1 MKKIDYNPNS
11 LSHHNENI
19 QYWVT
24 QGIVIDGERYSV
36 EELFVRG
43 NTLYGV
49 ISTNKIDFYEY
60 PLATNVTQNK
70 FDPSGILNRLDRLE
84 SIPQYKYDDTG
95 VNKRLDSIE
104 NEFDTNKN
112 KTDQRLTL
120 LENKP
125 DKDNQELS
133 ISGNNLSISGGNT
146 IEIPQPDLRV
156 LDNFTTKEYVESLV
170 KSSKYDPQPVLDRLQ
185 LLENRSDKDTV
196 YDDTDLKNRVKTLED
211 KPNKPNQ
218 ILSINDRTISIS
230 GGNSIELP
238 ADKDTIYDDTALKQ
252 RVKTLEDKPD
262 KADQTLS
269 INDRTISISN
279 GNSIELPADK
289 DTKYTVKGTGLFM
302 DPDNSIRL
310 DAKPLYY
317 KYDHFDPN
325 NYTRIFPNLDIVR
338 LSSNMRFNG
347 TTDYVKSG
355 EKYQIQGL
363 SGRVFGLTNLV
374 QSYHDVTAKVTYDDE
389 YGKSSDTQSISGAV
403 TDTSGYNSNKFDY
416 RILLSDYL
424 YLNVNLNYDLGRNS
438 DKLTFGY
445 NIDLV
450 FIPESPDRIHTY
462 TKAVEHNEIDS
473 KEPIIISVMDGS
485 KEKYHVEVVINNM
498 GIEVSSRD
506 AFMAFKDPD
515 SGNYVKRG
523 GINE

>member
-1 MKKIDYNPNS
+1 MEKIDYNPNS

-49 ISTNKIDFYEY
+49 LSTNKIDFYEY

-104 NEFDTNKN
+104 NEFDTNKD

-146 IEIPQPDLRV
+146 VEIPQPDLRV

-218 ILSINDRTISIS
+218 TLSINDRTVSIS
-230 GGNSIELP
+230 DGNSIELP
-238 ADKDTIYDDTALKQ
+238 IDKDTIYDDTDLKK
-252 RVKTLEDKPD
+252 RVSVLESKPD
-262 KADQTLS
+262 KDTVTKVVS
-269 INDRTISISN
+269 TSN
-279 GNSIELPADK
+279 GVN
-289 DTKYTVKGTGLFM
+289 V
-302 DPDNSIRL
+302 
-310 DAKPLYY
+310 
-317 KYDHFDPN
+317 
-325 NYTRIFPNLDIVR
+325 
-338 LSSNMRFNG
+338 SSSVDSNI
-347 TTDYVKSG
+347 T
-355 EKYQIQGL
+355 
-363 SGRVFGLTNLV
+363 
-374 QSYHDVTAKVTYDDE
+374 TYD
-389 YGKSSDTQSISGAV
+389 I
-403 TDTSGYNSNKFDY
+403 
-416 RILLSDYL
+416 
-424 YLNVNLNYDLGRNS
+424 
-438 DKLTFGY
+438 
-445 NIDLV
+445 NIDKAL
-450 FIPESPDRIHTY
+450 DNYYDKAKTY
-462 TKAVEHNEIDS
+462 TKDEVNEIVNKQEQKATDITVYKGKFSDRNFVKEGDYDTPISPRITLTYSKSTGVGILKIDFNIVNNVFKGQVIATLPNDAPVPAELIESQVWIGNVNTSIWVNKNSRSIQISRTVDS
-473 KEPIIISVMDGS
+473 SIFNKRIILNIP
-485 KEKYHVEVVINNM
+485 
-498 GIEVSSRD
+498 GI
-506 AFMAFKDPD
+506 FKLT
-515 SGNYVKRG
+515 N
-523 GINE
+523 

>member
-49 ISTNKIDFYEY
+49 LSTNKIDFYEY

-104 NEFDTNKN
+104 NEFDTNKD

-146 IEIPQPDLRV
+146 VEIPQPDLRV

-238 ADKDTIYDDTALKQ
+238 IDKDTIYDDTDLKK
-252 RVKTLEDKPD
+252 RVSVLESKPD
-262 KADQTLS
+262 KATVTKVVS
-269 INDRTISISN
+269 TSN
-279 GNSIELPADK
+279 GVN
-289 DTKYTVKGTGLFM
+289 V
-302 DPDNSIRL
+302 
-310 DAKPLYY
+310 
-317 KYDHFDPN
+317 
-325 NYTRIFPNLDIVR
+325 
-338 LSSNMRFNG
+338 SSSVDSNI
-347 TTDYVKSG
+347 T
-355 EKYQIQGL
+355 
-363 SGRVFGLTNLV
+363 
-374 QSYHDVTAKVTYDDE
+374 TYD
-389 YGKSSDTQSISGAV
+389 I
-403 TDTSGYNSNKFDY
+403 
-416 RILLSDYL
+416 
-424 YLNVNLNYDLGRNS
+424 
-438 DKLTFGY
+438 
-445 NIDLV
+445 NIDKAL
-450 FIPESPDRIHTY
+450 DNYYDKAKTY
-462 TKAVEHNEIDS
+462 TKDEVNEIVNKQEQKATDITVYKGKFSDRNFVKEGDYDTPISPRITLTYSKSTGVGILKIDFNIVNNVFKGQVIATLPNDAPVPAELVESQVWIGNVNTSIWVNKNSRSIQISRTVDS
-473 KEPIIISVMDGS
+473 SIFNKRIILNIP
-485 KEKYHVEVVINNM
+485 
-498 GIEVSSRD
+498 GI
-506 AFMAFKDPD
+506 FKLT
-515 SGNYVKRG
+515 N
-523 GINE
+523 

>member
-49 ISTNKIDFYEY
+49 LSTNKIDFYEY

-104 NEFDTNKN
+104 NEFDTNKD

-146 IEIPQPDLRV
+146 VEIPQPDLRV

-218 ILSINDRTISIS
+218 TLSINDRTISIS

-238 ADKDTIYDDTALKQ
+238 ADKDTIYDDTDLKK
-252 RVKTLEDKPD
+252 RVSVLESKPD
-262 KADQTLS
+262 KYTVTKVVS
-269 INDRTISISN
+269 TSN
-279 GNSIELPADK
+279 GVN
-289 DTKYTVKGTGLFM
+289 V
-302 DPDNSIRL
+302 
-310 DAKPLYY
+310 
-317 KYDHFDPN
+317 
-325 NYTRIFPNLDIVR
+325 
-338 LSSNMRFNG
+338 SSSVDSNI
-347 TTDYVKSG
+347 T
-355 EKYQIQGL
+355 
-363 SGRVFGLTNLV
+363 
-374 QSYHDVTAKVTYDDE
+374 TYD
-389 YGKSSDTQSISGAV
+389 I
-403 TDTSGYNSNKFDY
+403 
-416 RILLSDYL
+416 
-424 YLNVNLNYDLGRNS
+424 
-438 DKLTFGY
+438 
-445 NIDLV
+445 NIDKAL
-450 FIPESPDRIHTY
+450 DNYYDKAKTY
-462 TKAVEHNEIDS
+462 TKDEVNEIVNKQEQKATDITVYKGKFSDRNFVKEGDYDTPISPRITLTYSKSTGVGILKIDFNIVNNVFKGQVIATLPNDAPVPAELVESQVWIGNVNTSIWVNKNSRSIQISRTVDS
-473 KEPIIISVMDGS
+473 SIFNKRIILNIP
-485 KEKYHVEVVINNM
+485 
-498 GIEVSSRD
+498 GI
-506 AFMAFKDPD
+506 FKLT
-515 SGNYVKRG
+515 N
-523 GINE
+523 

>member
-49 ISTNKIDFYEY
+49 LSTNKIDFYEY
-60 PLATNVTQNK
+60 PLATNITQNK

-104 NEFDTNKN
+104 NEFDTNKD

-146 IEIPQPDLRV
+146 VEIPQPDLRV

-170 KSSKYDPQPVLDRLQ
+170 KSSKYDPKPVLDRLQ

-218 ILSINDRTISIS
+218 TLSINDRTVSIS
-230 GGNSIELP
+230 DGNSIELP
-238 ADKDTIYDDTALKQ
+238 IDKDTIYDDTDLKK
-252 RVKTLEDKPD
+252 RVSVLESKPD
-262 KADQTLS
+262 KDTVTKVVS
-269 INDRTISISN
+269 TSN
-279 GNSIELPADK
+279 GVN
-289 DTKYTVKGTGLFM
+289 V
-302 DPDNSIRL
+302 
-310 DAKPLYY
+310 
-317 KYDHFDPN
+317 
-325 NYTRIFPNLDIVR
+325 
-338 LSSNMRFNG
+338 SSSVDSNI
-347 TTDYVKSG
+347 T
-355 EKYQIQGL
+355 
-363 SGRVFGLTNLV
+363 
-374 QSYHDVTAKVTYDDE
+374 TYD
-389 YGKSSDTQSISGAV
+389 I
-403 TDTSGYNSNKFDY
+403 
-416 RILLSDYL
+416 
-424 YLNVNLNYDLGRNS
+424 
-438 DKLTFGY
+438 
-445 NIDLV
+445 NIDKAL
-450 FIPESPDRIHTY
+450 DNYYDKAKTY
-462 TKAVEHNEIDS
+462 TKDEVNEIVNKQEQKATDITVYKGKFSDRNFVKEGDYDTPISPRITLTYSKSTGVGILKIDFNIVNNVFKGQVIATLPNDAPVPAELIESQVWIGNVNTSIWVNKNSRSIQISRTVDS
-473 KEPIIISVMDGS
+473 SIFNKRIILNIP
-485 KEKYHVEVVINNM
+485 
-498 GIEVSSRD
+498 GI
-506 AFMAFKDPD
+506 FKLT
-515 SGNYVKRG
+515 N
-523 GINE
+523 

>member
-49 ISTNKIDFYEY
+49 LSTNKIDFYEY

-146 IEIPQPDLRV
+146 VEIPQPDLRV

-218 ILSINDRTISIS
+218 TLSINDRTISIS

-238 ADKDTIYDDTALKQ
+238 INKDTIYDDTDLKK
-252 RVKTLEDKPD
+252 RVSVLESKPD
-262 KADQTLS
+262 KDTVTKVVS
-269 INDRTISISN
+269 TSN
-279 GNSIELPADK
+279 GVN
-289 DTKYTVKGTGLFM
+289 V
-302 DPDNSIRL
+302 
-310 DAKPLYY
+310 
-317 KYDHFDPN
+317 
-325 NYTRIFPNLDIVR
+325 
-338 LSSNMRFNG
+338 SSSVDSNI
-347 TTDYVKSG
+347 T
-355 EKYQIQGL
+355 
-363 SGRVFGLTNLV
+363 
-374 QSYHDVTAKVTYDDE
+374 TYD
-389 YGKSSDTQSISGAV
+389 I
-403 TDTSGYNSNKFDY
+403 
-416 RILLSDYL
+416 
-424 YLNVNLNYDLGRNS
+424 
-438 DKLTFGY
+438 
-445 NIDLV
+445 NIDKAL
-450 FIPESPDRIHTY
+450 DNYYDKAKTY
-462 TKAVEHNEIDS
+462 TKDEVNEIVNKQEQKATDITVYKGKFSDRNFVKEGDYDTPISPRITLTYSKSTGVGILKIDFNIVNNVFKGQVIATLPNDAPVPAELVESQVWIGNVNTSIWVNKNSRSIQISRTVDS
-473 KEPIIISVMDGS
+473 SIFNKRIILNIP
-485 KEKYHVEVVINNM
+485 
-498 GIEVSSRD
+498 GI
-506 AFMAFKDPD
+506 FKLT
-515 SGNYVKRG
+515 N
-523 GINE
+523 

>member
-49 ISTNKIDFYEY
+49 LSTNKIDFYEY

-95 VNKRLDSIE
+95 INQRLDSIKE
-104 NEFDTNKN
+104 DFDDNKVKIN
-112 KTDQRLTL
+112 QRVTL

-146 IEIPQPDLRV
+146 VEIPQPDLRV

-170 KSSKYDPQPVLDRLQ
+170 KSSKYDPKPVLDRLQ

-218 ILSINDRTISIS
+218 TLSINDRTISIS
-230 GGNSIELP
+230 NGNSIELP

-262 KADQTLS
+262 KDTVTKVVS
-269 INDRTISISN
+269 TSN
-279 GNSIELPADK
+279 GVN
-289 DTKYTVKGTGLFM
+289 V
-302 DPDNSIRL
+302 
-310 DAKPLYY
+310 
-317 KYDHFDPN
+317 
-325 NYTRIFPNLDIVR
+325 
-338 LSSNMRFNG
+338 SSSVDSNI
-347 TTDYVKSG
+347 T
-355 EKYQIQGL
+355 
-363 SGRVFGLTNLV
+363 
-374 QSYHDVTAKVTYDDE
+374 TYD
-389 YGKSSDTQSISGAV
+389 I
-403 TDTSGYNSNKFDY
+403 
-416 RILLSDYL
+416 
-424 YLNVNLNYDLGRNS
+424 
-438 DKLTFGY
+438 
-445 NIDLV
+445 NIDKAL
-450 FIPESPDRIHTY
+450 DNYYDKAKTY
-462 TKAVEHNEIDS
+462 TKDEVNEIVNKQEQKATDITVYKGKFSDRNFVKEGDYDTPISPRITLTYSKSTGVGILKIDFNIVNNVFKGQVIATLPNDAPVPAELVESQVWIGNVNTSIWVNKNSRSIQISRTVDS
-473 KEPIIISVMDGS
+473 SIFNKRIILNIP
-485 KEKYHVEVVINNM
+485 
-498 GIEVSSRD
+498 GI
-506 AFMAFKDPD
+506 FKLT
-515 SGNYVKRG
+515 N
-523 GINE
+523 

>member
-49 ISTNKIDFYEY
+49 LSTNKIDFYEY

-104 NEFDTNKN
+104 NEFDTNKD

-146 IEIPQPDLRV
+146 VEIPQPDLRV

-218 ILSINDRTISIS
+218 TLSINDRTISIS

-238 ADKDTIYDDTALKQ
+238 IDKDTIYDDTDLKK
-252 RVKTLEDKPD
+252 RVSVLESKPD
-262 KADQTLS
+262 KDTVTKVVS
-269 INDRTISISN
+269 TSN
-279 GNSIELPADK
+279 GVN
-289 DTKYTVKGTGLFM
+289 V
-302 DPDNSIRL
+302 
-310 DAKPLYY
+310 
-317 KYDHFDPN
+317 
-325 NYTRIFPNLDIVR
+325 
-338 LSSNMRFNG
+338 SSSVDSNI
-347 TTDYVKSG
+347 T
-355 EKYQIQGL
+355 
-363 SGRVFGLTNLV
+363 
-374 QSYHDVTAKVTYDDE
+374 TYD
-389 YGKSSDTQSISGAV
+389 I
-403 TDTSGYNSNKFDY
+403 
-416 RILLSDYL
+416 
-424 YLNVNLNYDLGRNS
+424 
-438 DKLTFGY
+438 
-445 NIDLV
+445 NIDKAL
-450 FIPESPDRIHTY
+450 DNYYDKAKTY
-462 TKAVEHNEIDS
+462 TKDEVNEIVNKQEQKATDITVYKGKFSDRNFVKEGDYDTPISPRITLTYSKSTGVGILKIDFNIVNNVFKGQVIATLPNDAPVPAELVESQVWIGNVNTSIWVNKNSRSIQISRTVDS
-473 KEPIIISVMDGS
+473 SIFNKRIILNIP
-485 KEKYHVEVVINNM
+485 
-498 GIEVSSRD
+498 GI
-506 AFMAFKDPD
+506 FKLT
-515 SGNYVKRG
+515 N
-523 GINE
+523 

>member
-49 ISTNKIDFYEY
+49 LSTNKIDFYEY

-146 IEIPQPDLRV
+146 VEIPQPALRV

-196 YDDTDLKNRVKTLED
+196 YDDTDLKTRVKTLED

-218 ILSINDRTISIS
+218 TLSINDRTVSIS
-230 GGNSIELP
+230 DGNSIELP
-238 ADKDTIYDDTALKQ
+238 IDKDTIYDDTDLKK
-252 RVKTLEDKPD
+252 RVSVLESKPD
-262 KADQTLS
+262 KDTVTKVVS
-269 INDRTISISN
+269 TSN
-279 GNSIELPADK
+279 GVN
-289 DTKYTVKGTGLFM
+289 V
-302 DPDNSIRL
+302 
-310 DAKPLYY
+310 
-317 KYDHFDPN
+317 
-325 NYTRIFPNLDIVR
+325 
-338 LSSNMRFNG
+338 SSSVDSNI
-347 TTDYVKSG
+347 T
-355 EKYQIQGL
+355 
-363 SGRVFGLTNLV
+363 
-374 QSYHDVTAKVTYDDE
+374 TYD
-389 YGKSSDTQSISGAV
+389 I
-403 TDTSGYNSNKFDY
+403 
-416 RILLSDYL
+416 
-424 YLNVNLNYDLGRNS
+424 
-438 DKLTFGY
+438 
-445 NIDLV
+445 NIDKAL
-450 FIPESPDRIHTY
+450 DNYYDKAKTY
-462 TKAVEHNEIDS
+462 TKDEVNEIVNKQEQKATDITVYKGKFSDRNFVKEGDYDTPISPRITLTYSKSTGVGILKIDFNIVNNVFKGQVIATLPNDAPVPAELVESQVWIGNVNTSIWVNKNSRSIQISRTVDS
-473 KEPIIISVMDGS
+473 SIFNKRIILNIP
-485 KEKYHVEVVINNM
+485 
-498 GIEVSSRD
+498 GI
-506 AFMAFKDPD
+506 FKLT
-515 SGNYVKRG
+515 N
-523 GINE
+523 